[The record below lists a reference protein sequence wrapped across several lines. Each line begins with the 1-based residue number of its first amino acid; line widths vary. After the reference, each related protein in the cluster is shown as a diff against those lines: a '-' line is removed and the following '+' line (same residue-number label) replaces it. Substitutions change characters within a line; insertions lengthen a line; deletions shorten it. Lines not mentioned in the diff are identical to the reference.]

1 MIKRKKVKSTN
12 WIVSVLFFLLGVSML
27 LCLEFNLDFSGMVE
41 LEGLGPTVVTFLIL
55 YVYAGIL
62 MWVGAFILI
71 DEFNH
76 SKHPEKYN
84 YCKRCKR
91 IILVEKGK
99 FCNHCTYS
107 IERSL
112 ENNNEKYF
120 KDYKENY
127 KERYLKLKTRMKKK

>member
-1 MIKRKKVKSTN
+1 
-12 WIVSVLFFLLGVSML
+12 ML
-27 LCLEFNLDFSGMVE
+27 LYLEFNSDFSGMVE

-71 DEFNH
+71 DEFNR

-91 IILVEKGK
+91 IISKKKGI
-99 FCNHCTYS
+99 FCNSCTYS
-107 IERSL
+107 IEGSL
-112 ENNNEKYF
+112 ERNNEKYF
-120 KDYKENY
+120 TAYKKNY
-127 KERYLKLKTRMKKK
+127 KERYLKLKNRMKKK